1 MDLLNCINILIREN
15 NPMSDRKEY
24 KHNWYLKN
32 REKVLQD
39 HKQYQQEH
47 KEEINEKNKRYYWKH
62 REQALNYWKSYAA
75 NNKEKI
81 REKNRKYREEHK
93 EELTAKRRDRTRI
106 KYGLKPF
113 HYKNYLKEHNLL
125 GVNK

>member
-1 MDLLNCINILIREN
+1 
-15 NPMSDRKEY
+15 MSDRKEY

-39 HKQYQQEH
+39 HKKYWEEH
-47 KEEINEKNKRYYWKH
+47 KEEINEKNKSYYWKH

-81 REKNRKYREEHK
+81 RVKNRKYREEHRDYFRRKSNNRYRKLCGLPPIK
-93 EELTAKRRDRTRI
+93 ESC
-106 KYGLKPF
+106 
-113 HYKNYLKEHNLL
+113 
-125 GVNK
+125 